1 VPRLLTTVSLSRC
14 VVKVSKLPKWA
25 IKQAGGVNKKAW
37 RLARRGRKASPKPRR
52 RAVQTRRRTSN
63 PKRSTMRRKKSFNIP
78 LVKTVAGL
86 ALFGIAKGSQSSQ
99 SVLKD
104 PLNALQQ
111 SGQNLIA
118 GKEAAVSIAV
128 ASLAAQF
135 LSSDILRKKE
145 IASLGPIRI
154 KV

>member
-1 VPRLLTTVSLSRC
+1 
-14 VVKVSKLPKWA
+14 
-25 IKQAGGVNKKAW
+25 
-37 RLARRGRKASPKPRR
+37 
-52 RAVQTRRRTSN
+52 
-63 PKRSTMRRKKSFNIP
+63 MRRKKSFNVP

-86 ALFGIAKGSQSSQ
+86 ALFGIAKGSQTSQ

-104 PLNALQQ
+104 PLGALQQ
-111 SGQNLIA
+111 SGANLIS
-118 GKEAAVSIAV
+118 GKEQAVTIAV

-145 IASLGPIRI
+145 IAALGPIKI

>member
-1 VPRLLTTVSLSRC
+1 M
-14 VVKVSKLPKWA
+14 K
-25 IKQAGGVNKKAW
+25 
-37 RLARRGRKASPKPRR
+37 RR
-52 RAVQTRRRTSN
+52 
-63 PKRSTMRRKKSFNIP
+63 KSFNVP

-104 PLNALQQ
+104 PLGALQQ
-111 SGQNLIA
+111 SGKNLIA
-118 GKEAAVSIAV
+118 GKQAAVSIAV

-135 LSSDILRKKE
+135 ISSDILRKKE
-145 IASLGPIRI
+145 IARLGPVSI

>member
-1 VPRLLTTVSLSRC
+1 M
-14 VVKVSKLPKWA
+14 
-25 IKQAGGVNKKAW
+25 
-37 RLARRGRKASPKPRR
+37 RR
-52 RAVQTRRRTSN
+52 R
-63 PKRSTMRRKKSFNIP
+63 KSFNVP

-86 ALFGIAKGSQSSQ
+86 ALFGIAKGSQTSQ

-104 PLNALQQ
+104 PLNALQT

-145 IASLGPIRI
+145 IASLGPVKI